1 MQKHVT
7 KIRKNIPLKK
17 WSYCSKVENIIKIKE
32 MSPIEF
38 KREFEKKKKRLTI
51 GFVTFTENEFNTS
64 RSNPGRR

>member
-7 KIRKNIPLKK
+7 KIKKNIPLKK
-17 WSYCSKVENIIKIKE
+17 WSYCSKVENIKIKE
-32 MSPIEF
+32 MSSIEF
-38 KREFEKKKKRLTI
+38 KREFEKKRRLTV